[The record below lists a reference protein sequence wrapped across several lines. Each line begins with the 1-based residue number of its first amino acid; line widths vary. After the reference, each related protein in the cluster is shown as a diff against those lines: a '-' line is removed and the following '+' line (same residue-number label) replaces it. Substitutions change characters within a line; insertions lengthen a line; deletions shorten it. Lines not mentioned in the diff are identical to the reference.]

1 MIKSY
6 CKINLFL
13 KVLKKNNRDLH
24 NVQSSTMILDLHDKI
39 NIKKIQKK
47 KDEVL
52 FTGIFKK
59 DIKSNINTVVN
70 TLSLLR
76 RHNLIDKNKRYK
88 IIVNK
93 RIPVFAGLGG
103 GTGNAATIIKYFL
116 KNKVSSKLLKIFENK
131 IGSDLR
137 LFFFYHSFQEN
148 LEKIKSFREKY
159 KFYFLLVYPNI
170 KSSTKEVY
178 SKVKRFNLPLRIDP
192 SKIHSREKYN
202 EFLINEANDLQ
213 KIVEKK
219 HKKIKIIINLIRL
232 QKNCLYS
239 RMTGSGSVC
248 YGVFKNR
255 ASANLATKV
264 LKKKF
269 PDYWCVLTKSI

>member
-13 KVLKKNNRDLH
+13 KVLKKNNNRDLH

-88 IIVNK
+88 IVVNK

-137 LFFFYHSFQEN
+137 LFFLAILF
-148 LEKIKSFREKY
+148 
-159 KFYFLLVYPNI
+159 
-170 KSSTKEVY
+170 
-178 SKVKRFNLPLRIDP
+178 
-192 SKIHSREKYN
+192 
-202 EFLINEANDLQ
+202 
-213 KIVEKK
+213 
-219 HKKIKIIINLIRL
+219 KKI
-232 QKNCLYS
+232 
-239 RMTGSGSVC
+239 
-248 YGVFKNR
+248 
-255 ASANLATKV
+255 
-264 LKKKF
+264 
-269 PDYWCVLTKSI
+269 